1 MSRCSGSGAILRLL
15 SGDKLFISLIIEDDA
30 AIRQESN
37 GMLQGEIV
45 PRIELVIKVLKLQI

>member
-1 MSRCSGSGAILRLL
+1 MQQSGFEICKSVRKTSDVPIIFLTSRTDSM
-15 SGDKLFISLIIEDDA
+15 D
-30 AIRQESN
+30 ESN